1 MAQKYG
7 KSAKSTYEMA
17 NKRRKQSILILA
29 LGLLAVIVIYLLIT
43 NQKTL
48 GLSSGAVTVLVLALL
63 ILPDFVKGKS
73 RKKDKEERRAI
84 RGAKAEEK
92 VEGLLDG
99 LGERYVVLHDITS
112 PYGNID
118 HLVIGRESGIFLLE
132 TKAHGGRVEIVD
144 GALKVNGHDP
154 EKNFIAQCLRN
165 TYWLREQVEEVTGV
179 KPWVTP
185 LLVFTNAFV
194 KGSPTLKGVRV
205 LNKKYLLPTIQG
217 KQRQGGARAVWEKRE
232 EIVRLLNGGKE
243 RNAECA
249 EKAAPNPQG
258 VLTRGGAN
266 AKPQR
271 V

>member
-17 NKRRKQSILILA
+17 NKRRKQSILILVF
-29 LGLLAVIVIYLLIT
+29 GLLAVSVIFLLLS

-48 GLSSGAVTVLVLALL
+48 GLSSGAVTGLVLALL

-99 LGERYVVLHDITS
+99 LREGHVVLHDIES

-118 HLVIGRESGIFLLE
+118 HLVIGREGGIFLLE
-132 TKAHGGRVEIVD
+132 TKAHGGTVAIVD

-154 EKNFIAQCLRN
+154 EKDFIAQCLRN
-165 TYWLREQVEEVTGV
+165 TYWVREQVEGVTGE
-179 KPWVTP
+179 KPWVTA
-185 LLVFTNAFV
+185 LLVFTYAFV
-194 KGSPTLKGVRV
+194 MGSPTLKGVRV
-205 LNKKYLLPTIQG
+205 LNKKYLLATIQG
-217 KQRQGGARAVWEKRE
+217 KQRQGGAGAVWEKRGE
-232 EIVRLLNGGKE
+232 VVE
-243 RNAECA
+243 
-249 EKAAPNPQG
+249 
-258 VLTRGGAN
+258 VLSGRR
-266 AKPQR
+266 Q
-271 V
+271 

>member
-17 NKRRKQSILILA
+17 NKRRKQSILILVF
-29 LGLLAVIVIYLLIT
+29 GLLAVIVIYLLIT

-48 GLSSGAVTVLVLALL
+48 GLSSGVVTVLVLALL

-73 RKKDKEERRAI
+73 LKKDKEERRAI

-92 VEGLLDG
+92 VEGLLDELEEG
-99 LGERYVVLHDITS
+99 YVVLHDIES

-132 TKAHGGRVEIVD
+132 TKAHGGSVAVIE

-154 EKNFIAQCLRN
+154 EKDFIAQCLRN
-165 TYWLREQVEEVTGV
+165 TYWVRDEVERVTGE

-185 LLVFTNAFV
+185 VLVFTNAFV
-194 KGSPTLKGVRV
+194 KGSPMLKGVKI
-205 LNKKYLLPTIQG
+205 LNKKYLLGTIQG
-217 KQRQGGARAVWEKRE
+217 KQKQANASVFWEKRE
-232 EIVRLLNGGKE
+232 AIARTLIDRSTL
-243 RNAECA
+243 
-249 EKAAPNPQG
+249 QI
-258 VLTRGGAN
+258 
-266 AKPQR
+266 
-271 V
+271 